1 MLLLQQNIYDGEL
14 SDVGYPEYMYSQAPS
29 AKTYGGE
36 IYLHYHPHFAHRLHL
51 EQDFSYVIGED
62 NNNNPLPLI
71 PQTRINSN
79 LKYEFAETGKKFQI
93 NTVLFQRTQF
103 LDKDDVATFET
114 PSNNYEIYNIEGNFS
129 YTGEQTMLMKL
140 GVRNL
145 FNTTYINHLS
155 NLKGIG
161 LPSPGINFY
170 ISINYL
176 FN

>member
-1 MLLLQQNIYDGEL
+1 
-14 SDVGYPEYMYSQAPS
+14 MYRI
-29 AKTYGGE
+29 GGNPPYAQVRMVAMIDE
-36 IYLHYHPHFAHRLHL
+36 IKEPTLDP
-51 EQDFSYVIGED
+51 D
-62 NNNNPLPLI
+62 
-71 PQTRINSN
+71 
-79 LKYEFAETGKKFQI
+79 TGKIYGRILTDPNKAIEKLSWGKIGKLLIEEAVRLAEVNFGI
-93 NTVLFQRTQF
+93 KEF

-114 PSNNYEIYNIEGNFS
+114 TSDNYEIYNIEGNFS
-129 YTGEQTMLMKL
+129 YAGKQTMLMKL